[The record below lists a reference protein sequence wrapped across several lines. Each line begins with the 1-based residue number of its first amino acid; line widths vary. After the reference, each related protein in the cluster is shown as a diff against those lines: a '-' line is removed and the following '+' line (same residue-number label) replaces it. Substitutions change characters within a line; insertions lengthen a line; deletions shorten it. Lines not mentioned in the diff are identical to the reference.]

1 METDNKTIVCKNC
14 NNHFSGKYCNICG
27 EKVFAEKDKSIS
39 HLIGESFHFITH
51 FEGTF
56 FTTLKTIFTNPGKLS
71 LDYCNGIRKKYFKP
85 IPLFLLLVV
94 LYLLF
99 PLLGGLDSNMKRY
112 EAKGEVYSSYV
123 QKKIQSKL
131 QETNLTYEQLAEK
144 FHAKGEK
151 ISKFMLLVII
161 PFSAIL
167 LYAISFWKRKYYFDH
182 VVLSA
187 ELNAFYLIW
196 GFMLLPLLFLIFQR
210 IYYWISGNFIFLQD
224 PFSGISI
231 YAVFA
236 FYVAKAFRKFYN
248 FKWGVSIV
256 FTLLFCFVHMFIV
269 YSLYKFLLFVTVINQ
284 IN

>member
-27 EKVFAEKDKSIS
+27 EKVFAEKDKSII
-39 HLIGESFHFITH
+39 HLVGESFHFITH

-94 LYLLF
+94 LYLFF
-99 PLLGGLDSNMKRY
+99 PLLDGLNMKMKYY
-112 EAKGEVYSSYV
+112 EGEGLYGNYAHE
-123 QKKIQSKL
+123 KIQAKL
-131 QETNLTYEQLAEK
+131 QETNLTYEELAEK

-151 ISKFMLLVII
+151 VSKFMLLVII

-187 ELNAFYLIW
+187 ELNAFYLMW
-196 GFMLLPLLFLIFQR
+196 GFMVFPLLYIIFQR
-210 IYYWISGNFIFLQD
+210 IYFWISGNFLPLKD
-224 PFSGISI
+224 PFSGIII
-231 YAVFA
+231 YVVFA
-236 FYVAKAFRKFYN
+236 FYIAKAFRKFYN
-248 FKWGVSIV
+248 FKWVVSIV
-256 FTLLFCFVHMFIV
+256 FTLLFCFVHLFIV